1 MKRQAQQEKKA
12 FCTECGSDLEDFC
25 LAPGGVEYAEI
36 LKNHFE
42 CQRTGKFK
50 GSVCAKLY
58 IADGRIPEPAK
69 RKSSSSAKRVAS
81 LKASV
86 MQKIQAEQTRR
97 K

>member
-1 MKRQAQQEKKA
+1 MKRRAAQEKKA
-12 FCTECGSDLEDFC
+12 FCTECGSDLDNFC
-25 LAPGGVEYAEI
+25 LAPGAVEYAEI

-50 GSVCAKLY
+50 GAMCAKLY

-69 RKSSSSAKRVAS
+69 AKSTASSKRLAN

-86 MQKIQAEQTRR
+86 IQKIEADQAKR